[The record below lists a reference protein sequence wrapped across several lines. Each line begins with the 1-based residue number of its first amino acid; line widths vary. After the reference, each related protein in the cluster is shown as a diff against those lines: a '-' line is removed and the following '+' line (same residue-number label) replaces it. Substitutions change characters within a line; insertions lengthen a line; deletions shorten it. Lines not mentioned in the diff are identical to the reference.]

1 MIRVRPSARTCIQ
14 LAAAIALFVVAIAAS
29 GCQLAFDAEI
39 ETYAGV
45 NALRTDAGLPPLQA
59 SQELADV
66 ARLHSQD
73 MAAHHRIQHAFD
85 NGCTI
90 ICVLD
95 ALGIERAW
103 AGENTESNNWEW
115 TDTAYHAVATW
126 KSDAEH
132 LANMMNCHYTRFG
145 SGVTQDS
152 DGRIYYSMV
161 FEGHADC

>member
-59 SQELADV
+59 SQELANV

-73 MAAHHRIQHAFD
+73 MAANHRIRHAFD

-145 SGVTQDS
+145 SGVTQGS